1 MTNLLEA
8 AKVLGVGGTARR
20 ISSSAQYLS
29 LLHQGLPVKSL
40 ERVANAI
47 APADAHF
54 KYRIVSKATVA
65 RLKLRRKLSSNQS
78 VLVARL
84 AGIWARALKVWG
96 SPEEAREF
104 LSRPHPLLD
113 HRPPIDLVFENE
125 VGAQLVDE
133 ILGRLEHGSA
143 A

>member
-1 MTNLLEA
+1 MTDLLEA
-8 AKVLGVGGTARR
+8 ARVLGVGGTRR
-20 ISSSAQYLS
+20 LSSPAQYLA

-40 ERVANAI
+40 ERIANAI
-47 APADAHF
+47 APSDARF

-65 RLKLRRKLSSNQS
+65 RLKLKRKLSANQS

-96 SPEEAREF
+96 SPEEARDF
-104 LSRPHPLLD
+104 LYRPHPLLD
-113 HRPPIDLVFENE
+113 GRPPIDLVFENE
-125 VGAQLVDE
+125 VGAQLVDD